1 MARFHKI
8 LDSWSEDKV
17 YDYYDDGIITYRS
30 GNKQFT
36 QLMRKL
42 QRETGIRVRK
52 VRNDAKADFIVNYEP
67 MKDAYGWYSQ
77 VDGQARIRINSN
89 LRRKQN
95 RGLERSVMVHEI
107 GHALGLS
114 HPPAHNKNWR
124 DTIMSYSAPSE
135 QPWFSPLDL
144 QAIDHLY
151 G

>member
-8 LDSWSEDKV
+8 LDSWSETKV
-17 YDYYDDGIITYRS
+17 DDYYGDGIITYRS

-36 QLMRKL
+36 HLMRKL

-52 VRNDAKADFIVNYEP
+52 VRQDAKADFIVNYEP
-67 MKDAYGWYSQ
+67 MKGAYGWYNQ
-77 VDGQARIRINSN
+77 VDGQARIRINST

-135 QPWFSPLDL
+135 QPWFSPLDM